1 MWCGWKRPLNPI
13 KLDIHT
19 GWLVKWPRRC
29 IFDVLP
35 FFCFSQLESRENYL
49 DQLYGSIMSSSSR
62 QVHSNSKCAFGRK
75 ILVFSWGPCWQN
87 LLDIWCS
94 FRAFWETHETS
105 RAKCRFFL
113 LYFWVFTTSHI
124 CCCFFLK
131 SVKFS
136 LMTFWNVADSV
147 LVLINHLGGGGLSA
161 LCIKVTLWCANSTVV
176 VNKNEGQDRQLC
188 RAPSFHSFWLRSI
201 TAERYLNRS
210 SFLLGVSRTWKD
222 ISVSLA

>member
-105 RAKCRFFL
+105 RAKCRFGEFSSFTFEFSPHHTSVVASSSKVWNFL
-113 LYFWVFTTSHI
+113 WWPFGML
-124 CCCFFLK
+124 
-131 SVKFS
+131 
-136 LMTFWNVADSV
+136 
-147 LVLINHLGGGGLSA
+147 LIACLSW
-161 LCIKVTLWCANSTVV
+161 LIIWVV
-176 VNKNEGQDRQLC
+176 VAYR
-188 RAPSFHSFWLRSI
+188 HSASKSRFDVP
-201 TAERYLNRS
+201 TA
-210 SFLLGVSRTWKD
+210 LL
-222 ISVSLA
+222 L